1 LRKSILLLTCVMF
14 VCSLGFTS
22 IVYVSNEVEFQ
33 EALNSKFVTSIILE
47 NSDFI
52 GNFVISK
59 KNDLTITSKDKV
71 KITPKNQK
79 EPIFK
84 ITNCS
89 NVLINNLELTSDSSE
104 NKVVGFLIDKGK
116 DITISNLQISNLDTV
131 FDIKDSDYIKVIQNT
146 FDSNNYLLRTKKSI
160 TTLRKDN
167 GIVCFEENLYENP
180 MQNRTNYLHLENTDL
195 YLNDKGENHILINHL
210 DKSSKIFIN
219 NELTTINLKKD
230 ENIHYLYDDY
240 IYYVDKYTKYL
251 NELDILLS
259 ESNYDISNLKNDN
272 LIIYNENLK
281 NEIKNYKITYQ
292 DIDKYLFLI
301 KEYINI
307 NPYTFIFSEE
317 QGINLYPKDFLSE
330 NYPDKSV
337 YFNFLIR
344 LAFFMSFEEE
354 NLEFMNNLL
363 ESVYYK
369 EQPLFLYLP
378 SLKTDKK
385 IMFKNNVEIYREFKN
400 KRDSVLKELNT
411 LKSESAYFGLSED
424 EIVKLHNYYS
434 IISKVFESESKLF
447 RILLFDTPLNL
458 YFMRTYYELSHTEKR
473 DMKRVEEIYLG
484 FSDLTY
490 IYAYGATSNIT
501 NQFQSKIIAKIKSIT
516 KTEEYEDL
524 KTLAKTSSSH
534 YKDMVKELFDEVGE

>member
-1 LRKSILLLTCVMF
+1 MRKSILLLTCVMF

-131 FDIKDSDYIKVIQNT
+131 FDIKDSDCIKVIQNT

-259 ESNYDISNLKNDN
+259 ENNYDISNLKNDN